1 MKSVRNGKNEY
12 TMIVNKKEVSVIC
25 KNKKDGKQLAA
36 QKLLQQLHPH
46 ITSWGS
52 LLRMYGNRSLRK
64 LKLKKEKETEVTGL
78 QTRSSASRSV
88 RLHLKLSIPFLSQ
101 EVSVDPYFQELRK
114 LSEKSDPG

>member
-64 LKLKKEKETEVTGL
+64 LKLKKEKETEEGDEGAEREPGQGL
-78 QTRSSASRSV
+78 RPRQRVCGARGEEAHTFV
-88 RLHLKLSIPFLSQ
+88 LHFN
-101 EVSVDPYFQELRK
+101 
-114 LSEKSDPG
+114 

>member
-88 RLHLKLSIPFLSQ
+88 GIILSFLSQ
-101 EVSVDPYFQELRK
+101 EISVESCYQELKK
-114 LSEKSDPG
+114 LSHKV

>member
-88 RLHLKLSIPFLSQ
+88 RILLRTLQIHLISSEGSLSSSPTA
-101 EVSVDPYFQELRK
+101 RT
-114 LSEKSDPG
+114 